1 MLSAFDQAFTALV
14 QQTMGFVKHHV
25 HYASKVIKQGLDGQL
40 ELRPDSAELQGT
52 IGVGPGPVPIRPGI
66 PGVVITVPS
75 GTRCHLVY
83 ENGDPQKPAVTSWE
97 ETSVPLSVSLDAVTQ
112 YRFMGSSV
120 AGVVNVGPALPN
132 PPIPVALAAPLAT
145 FVGAASTFA
154 GAANTLAIAVGTFAT
169 AVGVAVPAVAAAA
182 ATLNAAVVVFSG
194 AVTTFQA
201 ASTTAA
207 QPYPAGFIATRL
219 NSN

>member
-1 MLSAFDQAFTALV
+1 MLSAFDQALTALV

-97 ETSVPLSVSLDAVTQ
+97 ATSIPLTVSLDAVTQ

-145 FVGAASTFA
+145 FVAAVSTFA
-154 GAANTLAIAVGTFAT
+154 GASSVLATAVGTFAT
-169 AVGVAVPAVAAAA
+169 AVGAAVPAVAPAAVTLNTAVGVFAAA
-182 ATLNAAVVVFSG
+182 ATALQG
-194 AVTTFQA
+194 A
-201 ASTTAA
+201 ASTAA
-207 QPYPAGFIATRL
+207 SPYPTGFIATRL